1 MHRHGRSPESEADAR
16 AGHPHRP
23 LLRPQEDGAQAARL
37 AAAGQMTPDAAASLQ
52 RTAGNAA
59 FAAVQRMPQGG
70 NGEGPAEEKPM
81 DGLSRLR
88 RANERAEK
96 RGQAAP
102 NYGPGQSPFGPY
114 TVNKGRGAGPYITSN
129 KKSQHP
135 GSEDLGTTYNELVQ
149 ALDAEHEP
157 MVAAAAR
164 GEALDEEALAG
175 MSATQKRAAA
185 MLYGIMTESEER
197 RFPGAGKAMRSA
209 LTKQGDP
216 YHEAEEFDE
225 DFPMAKDKGAQYY
238 REVLAGKKQL
248 SDKARKNLE
257 DMSSSSSDGEKSS

>member
-1 MHRHGRSPESEADAR
+1 MRGHGRSPESETDAR
-16 AGHPHRP
+16 AGHDHRP
-23 LLRPQEDGAQAARL
+23 LLRPGTAGPEAARL
-37 AAAGQMTPDAAASLQ
+37 AAGGRMTPDAARSLQ
-52 RTAGNAA
+52 GSAGNAA
-59 FAAVQRMPQGG
+59 FVAVQRSPQGG
-70 NGEGPAEEKPM
+70 DGAGPAEEKPM

-88 RANERAEK
+88 RANARAVK

-102 NYGPGQSPFGPY
+102 TYGPGQSPFGSY

-129 KKSQHP
+129 KKVQHP
-135 GSEDLGTTYNELVQ
+135 GSEDLGTTYDELVR
-149 ALDAEHEP
+149 ALDAEHLP
-157 MVAAAAR
+157 VVSAAAR
-164 GEALDEEALAG
+164 GEEPDPDIVST
-175 MSATQKRAAA
+175 MDATQRRAAA

-225 DFPMAKDKGAQYY
+225 DFPMAKVGGAQHYAQA
-238 REVLAGKKQL
+238 LAGKQQL
-248 SDKARKNLE
+248 SEKARKNLE

>member
-1 MHRHGRSPESEADAR
+1 MRGHGRSPESEADAR
-16 AGHPHRP
+16 AGHDHRP
-23 LLRPQEDGAQAARL
+23 LLRPDAADRAARL
-37 AAAGQMTPDAAASLQ
+37 AAGGQLTPDAAMSLQ

-59 FAAVQRMPQGG
+59 FVAVQRSPQGG
-70 NGEGPAEEKPM
+70 NGAGPAEEKPM

-88 RANERAEK
+88 RANARAVK
-96 RGQAAP
+96 RGQPAP
-102 NYGPGQSPFGPY
+102 TYGPGQSPFGPY

-129 KKSQHP
+129 KKDQYP
-135 GSEDLGTTYNELVQ
+135 GSENLGTTYNELVQ

-164 GEALDEEALAG
+164 GEALDEELLAG
-175 MSATQKRAAA
+175 MSVTQKRAAA
-185 MLYGIMTESEER
+185 MLYGIMRESEER

-209 LTKQGDP
+209 LTKQGDA

-225 DFPMAKDKGAQYY
+225 DFPMAKEKGAQYY
-238 REVLAGKKQL
+238 RNVLDGKQQL

-257 DMSSSSSDGEKSS
+257 DMSSSSDEERPS

>member
-1 MHRHGRSPESEADAR
+1 MRRHGRSHEAETDARDGHAHRPPLRPHEAD
-16 AGHPHRP
+16 P
-23 LLRPQEDGAQAARL
+23 QAARL
-37 AAAGQMTPDAAASLQ
+37 AAAGRMTPDAALSLQ
-52 RTAGNAA
+52 GTAGNAA
-59 FAAVQRMPQGG
+59 FVAVQRMPQGD

-88 RANERAEK
+88 RAHARAEK
-96 RGQAAP
+96 RGQAAVT
-102 NYGPGQSPFGPY
+102 YGPGQSPFGPY

-129 KKSQHP
+129 KKDQYP
-135 GSEDLGTTYNELVQ
+135 GSENLGTTYQELVQ

-164 GEALDEEALAG
+164 GEALDEELLAG
-175 MSATQKRAAA
+175 MSVTQKRAAA
-185 MLYGIMTESEER
+185 MLYGIMKESEER
-197 RFPGAGKAMRSA
+197 RFPGAGKAMRGA
-209 LTKQGDP
+209 LTKQGDA

-225 DFPMAKDKGAQYY
+225 DFPMAKEKGAQYY